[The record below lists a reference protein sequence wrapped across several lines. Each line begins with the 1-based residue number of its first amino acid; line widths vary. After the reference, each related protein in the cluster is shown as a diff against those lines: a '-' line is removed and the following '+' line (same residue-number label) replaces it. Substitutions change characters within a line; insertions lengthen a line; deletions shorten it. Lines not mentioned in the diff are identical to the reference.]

1 MQPKPY
7 GSSSALH
14 GEMAVMLQ
22 ARLCLHAV
30 TIIQD
35 QKNHTGIYNEII
47 ILVIDKTDYGKVHI
61 KWNKKQLQ

>member
-1 MQPKPY
+1 
-7 GSSSALH
+7 
-14 GEMAVMLQ
+14 MAVMLQ

-47 ILVIDKTDYGKVHI
+47 ILVIAKTDYGKAHI
-61 KWNKKQLQ
+61 A